1 MVLSPSRTVSPFPA
15 WISGISTVLAGYRYS
30 KIAAE
35 KAAWAFAETK
45 PGFEVITINPPL
57 VLGPNLQDYDGMD
70 DLNQSSLTILNYMT
84 GKVAKYPG
92 GSMGFVAVED
102 VAKAH
107 ILVWEAAERASGRYL
122 CSGASATWGDVCST
136 LRDVFGERARV
147 PTECA
152 AEGQQPLMTLDCTK
166 LKELGME
173 FIDLRG
179 MLQRQGES
187 LLAKGLLS

>member
-15 WISGISTVLAGYRYS
+15 WISGLGTALAGYRYS

-136 LRDVFGERARV
+136 LRDVFGEHARV

-173 FIDLRG
+173 FIGLRG
-179 MLQRQGES
+179 MLQRQGDS
-187 LLAKGLLS
+187 LVAKGQLS

>member
-1 MVLSPSRTVSPFPA
+1 M
-15 WISGISTVLAGYRYS
+15 AGYRYS
-30 KIAAE
+30 KICAE

-57 VLGPNLQDYDGMD
+57 VLGPNLQEYEVAPPPCLCCAVGLGSAVCQGSD
-70 DLNQSSLTILNYMT
+70 DLNQSSLTILNYMS

-107 ILVWEAAERASGRYL
+107 VLAWEAAERASGRYL
-122 CSGASATWGDVCST
+122 CCGASATWGEVCGT
-136 LRDVFGERARV
+136 LRDLFGDRARV

-152 AEGQQPLMTLDCTK
+152 AEGPQPLMTLDCTK
-166 LKELGME
+166 LKELGMD

-179 MLQRQGES
+179 MLQRQGDS
-187 LLAKGLLS
+187 LVAKGQLS